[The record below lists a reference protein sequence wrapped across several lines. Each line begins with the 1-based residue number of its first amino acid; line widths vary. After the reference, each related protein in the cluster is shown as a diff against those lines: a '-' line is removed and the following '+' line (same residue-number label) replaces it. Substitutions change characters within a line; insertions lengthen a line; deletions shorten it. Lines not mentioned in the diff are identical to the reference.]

1 MKLDQ
6 AQIDNAK
13 AILDYTSI
21 VAPIAGRT
29 GIRQVDQ
36 GNIVHASDAS
46 GIVVITQL
54 QPISVLFTLPQ
65 QQLGEVNRAF
75 AGGALPVD
83 AFGPDN
89 KTVVE
94 TGELKVVDNQVDP
107 STGTIKL
114 KAEFPN
120 RELQLWP
127 GGFINVRLLTNTLK
141 QVVVAPTA
149 AVQRGPNGTFVYVV
163 QPDNKVA
170 VRPVTVSQQDEVQAV
185 IAKGLEAD
193 ERVVTT
199 GFARLTAGAEVAV
212 TNAESA
218 PSPDAQPAQP
228 QRQRRRGG
236 GQGQQRSEPLQ
247 REPEHAAMSV
257 STPFIRRPIATSLL
271 AFAVMLGGWLGYWWL
286 PVSSLPQVDFPTIQ
300 VTTQLPGASPD
311 TIAALVTAPLER
323 QFGQIPSLSVMTSSS
338 SFGISQ
344 VTLQFDLGR
353 DIDGAAQDVQA
364 AINAAGSTL
373 PRGLPYPPTYAK
385 VNPADA
391 PVLTLALTS
400 PTISLRNLSDL
411 ADTLMAQRLAEVGG
425 VGRVSIQ
432 GGIRPAVRIQA
443 DLARLAAYGIG
454 LEDVRQAI
462 VGANVSGAEGL
473 ARRRASVLHHRRP
486 TIS

>member
-1 MKLDQ
+1 MAIRSRSIATALVALVLIGGAAALWWMPVKQQPRFGRGGDDGPVPVVAALTKRSDVPVYLDGVGTIRALNTVTVRSQVDGKLLSVNYTEGQQVERGYVLAQIDPTTYQAAYDQAVAKKALDEATLANARLDLERYNRLAASNSVPRQQLDTQKMTVAQQEAQVKLDQ

-21 VAPIAGRT
+21 VAPISGRT
-29 GIRQVDQ
+29 GIRQVDL

-75 AGGALPVD
+75 AVGALPVD

-94 TGELKVVDNQVDP
+94 TGELKVVDNQVDS

-120 RELQLWP
+120 REMQLWP
-127 GGFINVRLLTNTLK
+127 GGFINVRLLTHTLK
-141 QVVVAPTA
+141 QVIVAPTA

-185 IAKGLEAD
+185 IAKGLESE

-199 GFARLTAGAEVAV
+199 GFARLTARAEVTV

-218 PSPDAQPAQP
+218 PSPDAPPAQP

-236 GQGQQRSEPLQ
+236 AEGQQRSE
-247 REPEHAAMSV
+247 AGT
-257 STPFIRRPIATSLL
+257 ST
-271 AFAVMLGGWLGYWWL
+271 
-286 PVSSLPQVDFPTIQ
+286 
-300 VTTQLPGASPD
+300 
-311 TIAALVTAPLER
+311 R
-323 QFGQIPSLSVMTSSS
+323 Q
-338 SFGISQ
+338 
-344 VTLQFDLGR
+344 
-353 DIDGAAQDVQA
+353 
-364 AINAAGSTL
+364 
-373 PRGLPYPPTYAK
+373 
-385 VNPADA
+385 
-391 PVLTLALTS
+391 
-400 PTISLRNLSDL
+400 
-411 ADTLMAQRLAEVGG
+411 
-425 VGRVSIQ
+425 
-432 GGIRPAVRIQA
+432 
-443 DLARLAAYGIG
+443 
-454 LEDVRQAI
+454 
-462 VGANVSGAEGL
+462 
-473 ARRRASVLHHRRP
+473 
-486 TIS
+486 